1 MRLLVSA
8 VGATIVVVAMVL
20 IGLSFFEG
28 PVDNSR
34 LRQGMDITPLPEN
47 ARTDIADW
55 LQQTRGD
62 LDESDEDGPAV
73 RIPVPPPFELERPD
87 IVGFVQLVFTV
98 DINGNPTDIRV
109 FGAVPAGYYE
119 QQAIAQIAAR
129 RYEPDRD
136 EQGRPVP
143 RRENEVV
150 QFRLPHDA
158 PRHAVVDSDG

>member
-1 MRLLVSA
+1 MRLLLSA
-8 VGATIVVVAMVL
+8 IGATIVVVAMVL
-20 IGLSFFEG
+20 VGLSFFDG

-34 LRQGMDITPLPEN
+34 LRQGMEITPLPDN
-47 ARTDIADW
+47 ARTDVADW
-55 LQQTRGD
+55 LQETRGD
-62 LDESDEDGPAV
+62 LDEADEDDPV
-73 RIPVPPPFELERPD
+73 PRIPVPPRFELERPD

-98 DINGNPTDIRV
+98 DVDGTPTDIRV

-119 QQAIAQIAAR
+119 QQAIAQVAAR

-136 EQGRPVP
+136 DQGRPIP

-158 PRHAVVDSDG
+158 PRRATDNPDG